1 VLNPLLEGYVRRRD
15 LIKVIVGSMTACPL
29 AARAQQPGKLPTIGF
44 LGTVTQSEW
53 PVEAFDK
60 RLRELGWIEG
70 RTITIEYRW
79 AEGRDERITEF
90 VAEFVRS
97 KVESLR
103 LAEMRSLLQS
113 RRHRLFLS
121 FSLRLNGKAY
131 QLSLACAERCSL

>member
-1 VLNPLLEGYVRRRD
+1 MKRREF
-15 LIKVIVGSMTACPL
+15 ITMIGGAAATWPL
-29 AARAQQPGKLPTIGF
+29 AAHAQQPGKLQTIGF
-44 LGTVTQSEW
+44 LGTVTQPEW

-97 KVESLR
+97 KVDVIVTGGNAVSAAKQATSSIPIVFAVAADALR
-103 LAEMRSLLQS
+103 SGFVDKRQ
-113 RRHRLFLS
+113 
-121 FSLRLNGKAY
+121 
-131 QLSLACAERCSL
+131 